1 MTMRERLRV
10 VRQRR
15 FQVRRPRLRRPR
27 PGRHWLPQLAALG
40 LGLLLVPAFPPIGLW
55 WLAPVSVAGFTLAA
69 RDAAAQ
75 RTARGLP
82 RGAGAAAWTGFWFG
96 LGFCVPAFYWLTT
109 IGTDAWILLSIVEAL
124 YFIPLGAATALT
136 GRLPGAAFW
145 QAAAWVGEEAARDRW
160 PLGGFSWGRLA
171 FSQTDTVFT
180 KLAALGGAPLVTFA
194 TALAGTVL
202 ASFALT
208 GYQAARR
215 RGDRAGDRADR
226 GRVSRAAIAAA
237 AGWVVL
243 AVGLPATGWLVP
255 IQTTAGKPVQLVAI
269 QGNVPRSGLD
279 WFGQASSVL
288 NNHVAVTEQY
298 AAEVAAGKAPQPA
311 AVFWPE
317 DSDDIDPYTD
327 AFAAQ
332 EITQAAQAVHTQIL
346 IGTVVTVNATQ
357 DKNEGVV
364 WDPKTGP
371 GAVYV
376 KQHLVPFGE
385 YIPFRPLVTKFF
397 SEESLVPVDDIPG
410 SAPGVLTVGGVKIAD
425 VICFEVAFDD
435 IVRDSVRGG
444 GGVLVVQTNNAD
456 YGHTWQPA
464 QQLAISQLR
473 AVESGRPVMIAA
485 TSGIS
490 GYITPDGVIHQ
501 QTGQFT
507 PAVVAA
513 DVTPRTG
520 FTLAD
525 EVGAWPEIALAFT
538 ALAASIAAV
547 YLGRRTAMRERR
559 TPSVSLAAAA
569 ALPGQSSEP
578 EAAPVAAPAALPAP
592 VAVGRAGPVAPGQS
606 AEQPPQT
613 ARKAHT

>member
-1 MTMRERLRV
+1 V
-10 VRQRR
+10 ARQRR
-15 FQVRRPRLRRPR
+15 FTVHRPRLRRPR
-27 PGRHWLPQLAALG
+27 PGRHWLPQLAAAG
-40 LGLLLVPAFPPIGLW
+40 FGVLLVPAFPPIGLW
-55 WLAPVSVAGFTLAA
+55 WLAPICVAGFTLCA
-69 RDAAAQ
+69 RAAAAH
-75 RTARGLP
+75 RAARGLP
-82 RGAGAAAWTGFWFG
+82 RGATAAAWTGFWFG
-96 LGFCVPAFYWLTT
+96 VGFCVPAFHWLTT
-109 IGTDAWILLSIVEAL
+109 IGTDAWIILGIVEAL
-124 YFIPLGAATALT
+124 YFVPLGAATALT
-136 GRLPGAAFW
+136 GRLRGAAFW
-145 QAAAWVGEEAARDRW
+145 QAAAWVGEEALRDRW

-194 TALAGTVL
+194 TALTGTVL
-202 ASFALT
+202 ASLALT
-208 GYQAARR
+208 GRR
-215 RGDRAGDRADR
+215 RLARPGGDRSADRAGLTR
-226 GRVSRAAIAAA
+226 GAVAAA
-237 AGWVVL
+237 VGWVALV
-243 AVGLPATGWLVP
+243 VGLPAVGWLVP
-255 IQTTAGKPVQLVAI
+255 IQTTAGTPLELAAI

-279 WFGQASSVL
+279 WYGQAFAVL

-298 AAEVAAGKAPQPA
+298 AAEVAAGKAPRPA

-317 DSDDIDPYTD
+317 DSDDIDPYTN
-327 AFAAQ
+327 ALAAQ
-332 EITQAAQAVHTQIL
+332 EITQAAKAVGTQIL
-346 IGTVVTVNATQ
+346 IGTVVTVDSTH

-364 WDPKTGP
+364 WDPRTGP

-385 YIPFRPLVTKFF
+385 YIPFRSLVTKLV

-410 SAPGVLTVGGVKIAD
+410 TAPGVLTVGGVKIAD
-425 VICFEVAFDD
+425 VICFEVAFDGT
-435 IVRDSVRGG
+435 VRDAVRGG

-490 GYITPDGVIHQ
+490 GYITPDGAIHQ

-520 FTLAD
+520 LTIAD
-525 EVGAWPEIALAFT
+525 EVGDWPEIALALA
-538 ALAASIAAV
+538 ALAGSIAAV
-547 YLGRRTAMRERR
+547 YLGRRTAMRGRR

-569 ALPGQSSEP
+569 ALPGPSGEP
-578 EAAPVAAPAALPAP
+578 EAAPAAAPALPAP
-592 VAVGRAGPVAPGQS
+592 VTAGRAGSAAPGQS
-606 AEQPPQT
+606 VGQPPQT